1 MEKDRRISNMTR
13 EQYDAQTLSAKRE
26 LKRQKEDVKKLKA
39 ELEKAVLD
47 YKIACGYE
55 STLHSM
61 F

>member
-1 MEKDRRISNMTR
+1 MTR

-26 LKRQKEDVKKLKA
+26 LKRQKEDVKKLKV